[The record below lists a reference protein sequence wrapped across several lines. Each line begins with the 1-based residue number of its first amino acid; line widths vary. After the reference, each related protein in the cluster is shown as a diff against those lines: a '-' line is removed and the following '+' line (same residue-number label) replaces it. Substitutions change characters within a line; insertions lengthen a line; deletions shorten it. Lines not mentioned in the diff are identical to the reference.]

1 MGAIS
6 NRGSTGG
13 VQTLNTDPPDANH
26 NFDVISNITS
36 IDIVT
41 VAGQLTLQPYTLITG
56 SLNNNIGTVEVGQSF
71 PSVNL
76 TWSLSKTETSQSL
89 NHGIGNLVIG
99 LRNYLVVGTI
109 TSNIS
114 YTLSFTDTKG
124 SNSAS
129 TSISFL
135 NRVHWGP
142 LANPSLTSPNILSLA
157 NSTLS
162 SSRSRTFTINCNN
175 QYIWIVYPVTYGAAT
190 FKVNGFN
197 TTFNQS
203 IVSHTNAYGHT
214 ENYYTYRSQFLQNG
228 SGIEVQVI

>member
-6 NRGSTGG
+6 NRGSPGG
-13 VQTLNTDPPDANH
+13 VQTINSEEADTAH
-26 NFDVISNITS
+26 NFDILSNITS
-36 IDIVT
+36 IDVVT
-41 VAGQLTLQPYTLITG
+41 VNGQLSLQPYALISG
-56 SLNNNIGTVEVGQSF
+56 SLSNNIGTVEKGQTF
-71 PSVNL
+71 ASVTL
-76 TWSLSKTETSQSL
+76 TWSLSKTELSQSM
-89 NHGIGNLVIG
+89 NNGIGSLTIG
-99 LRNYLVVGTI
+99 LRNYLHVSSI
-109 TSNIS
+109 TTNKT

-142 LANPSLTSPNILSLA
+142 LVNSSLTSPDILSLS

-162 SSRSRTFTINCNN
+162 SSRSRTFTINCSN
-175 QYIWIVYPVTYGAAT
+175 QYIWVTFPVAYGAAT

-203 IVSHTNAYGHT
+203 IVSHTNAYGHV

-228 SGIEVQVI
+228 SGIEVQVL